1 MNLNAFIK
9 LAMHIAGR
17 YKQIL
22 LVMRITVF
30 LLLMGLM
37 QVSATSVAQRISLS
51 SKNANLQDVIEQLRK
66 QSGYNFLYIKKDV
79 LSRAKPVTAEL
90 NKVTI
95 EEALNQIFTAQPLI
109 YQIKDKTV
117 IIKLSVEKAPAK
129 VQQKNISG
137 NVTDEKGETL
147 IGVSVLIKGTK
158 TGTVTDAQGNY
169 TIPAEPGSVLV
180 FSYIGYQTQE
190 ITVGTDSRI
199 NVLMN
204 AVAGGLDEVVVVAYG
219 TQKKETVT
227 GAIASI
233 RTKEIKQ
240 SPAANLAVT
249 LAGRLPGLTSIQRS
263 GQPGRDITQLFIR
276 GQGTVNAQ
284 SPIILVDGIERDLT
298 YIDPNEVES
307 VTILKD
313 ASSTAI
319 FGVRGANGV
328 ILVTTKRG
336 TSEVPEI
343 NFVAEAGAQDFPR
356 FISPVNAYDFA
367 TLKNLALTN
376 DGLPAEYSAQSLEYY
391 KTQEDPLRYANT
403 DWRKLL
409 IKDYAYQQR
418 YNLNVSGASKTT
430 RYFVNAGYL
439 NQGGQFNTEKD
450 LNYDPSFKLNRYN
463 FRSNIDIQLNK
474 SLKAFLNVAGYL
486 EQRNSP
492 YALGGDNPTDWI
504 IYFMN
509 RMPAVVPG
517 PLTPNGQVIT
527 YSDIDHPA
535 YGLINRSGYTQQKRS
550 NVLATYGME
559 QNLDF
564 ITKGL
569 SARAIVSFDA
579 RTVNNLEATR
589 KYEKYVQI
597 INPNLKGSDGR
608 DSVYY
613 RPFNSDQNTPL
624 SIGGGR
630 SFETLSNFQG
640 FINYAKTIGKHDIS
654 GMLLYQQQNN
664 VINNELP
671 FKLMGL
677 ASRLTYGYNSRYFL
691 EFNAGYNG
699 SEQFAEG
706 QRFGFFPAV
715 SASWLISNE
724 SFLQHNPVINLMK
737 LRGSFGKVGNDRI
750 GSRRFLYLDDIQVGG
765 GGFSGSLGNAQ
776 TINYNLL
783 KNAQLQ
789 WEVAKKYNLG
799 LEVGLFNQFN
809 LVADAFYEKRDN
821 ILRNRGTIPEM
832 NGLPIGVLPPVNIG
846 VVENKGFE
854 IELNYKK
861 SFNKDLSVLA
871 RVNVNYATNRQVYA
885 DEPLLPQDYAYRYRE
900 TGYRIG
906 QMFGYLVDR
915 YFTDQNDIA
924 NSPVQNVGGHESRPG
939 DFKYKD
945 LNNDGLINE
954 RDMAPIGYSTVP
966 EYQYGAAFNL
976 TYKGLD
982 FSVLF
987 QGISNVSNYYSDQGV
1002 FGDKNYVARHLE
1014 SWTAERAASGMPVN
1028 YPRLSTQSNPNERP
1042 NSFFILDASYLRL
1055 KNMEIGYSLPSKWS
1069 EAIGAKRLRIYAN
1082 GLNLFTWDKLPTKEF
1097 DPELTNSRDYPI
1109 TRLYNFGVNFTF

>member
-1 MNLNAFIK
+1 
-9 LAMHIAGR
+9 
-17 YKQIL
+17 
-22 LVMRITVF
+22 MRITVL

-37 QVSATSVAQRISLS
+37 QVSAKSVAQRINLS
-51 SKNANLQDVIEQLRK
+51 VQNANMQDVIEQLRK
-66 QSGYNFLYIKKDV
+66 QSGYNFLYIKKEV
-79 LSRAKPVTAEL
+79 LSRAKPVTEEL
-90 NKVTI
+90 IEATI
-95 EEALNQIFTAQPLI
+95 EEALNKIFAVQPLI

-117 IIKLSVEKAPAK
+117 IIKPSADKPVIK
-129 VQQKNISG
+129 VQQKSITGS
-137 NVTDEKGETL
+137 VTDEKGEIL
-147 IGVSVLIKGTK
+147 IGVSILVKGTQ
-158 TGTVTDAQGNY
+158 TGTVTDAQGKY
-169 TIPAEPGSVLV
+169 TIAANSGSVLV
-180 FSYIGYQTQE
+180 FRYIGYQTQE
-190 ITVGTDSRI
+190 VTVGSENPI
-199 NVLMN
+199 NVSLL
-204 AVAGGLDEVVVVAYG
+204 AVPGGLDEVVVIAYG

-233 RTKEIKQ
+233 RTREIKQ

-276 GQGTVNAQ
+276 GQGTINAQ

-307 VTILKD
+307 ITILKD

-336 TSEVPEI
+336 TSEEPEI

-356 FISPVNAYDFA
+356 FITPVNAYDFA
-367 TLKNLALTN
+367 SLRNLALTN
-376 DGLPAEYSAQSLEYY
+376 DGLPAEYSADALKYY
-391 KTQEDPLRYANT
+391 KSQEDLLRYANT

-409 IKDYAYQQR
+409 VKNYSYQQR
-418 YNLNVSGASKTT
+418 YNLNVSGASKNT

-439 NQGGQFNTEKD
+439 NQGGQFNTERD

-474 SLKAFLNVAGYL
+474 NLKAFLNVAGYL

-492 YALGGDNPTDWI
+492 YAVGGDNPIDWI

-517 PLTPNGQVIT
+517 PLTPDGQVIT

-569 SARAIVSFDA
+569 SVKAIVSFDA

-589 KYEKYVQI
+589 KYEKYIQI
-597 INPNLKGSDGR
+597 INPNLQGVDGR

-613 RPFNSDQNTPL
+613 RPFNNDQNTPL
-624 SIGGGR
+624 TIGGGR

-640 FINYAKTIGKHDIS
+640 FVNYAKTIGKHDLS

-664 VINNELP
+664 IINNELP
-671 FKLMGL
+671 FKLMGM
-677 ASRLTYGYNSRYFL
+677 AARVTYGYNARYFL

-699 SEQFAEG
+699 SEQFAAG

-724 SFLQHNPVINLMK
+724 SFLHDNSIFNLLK

-750 GSRRFLYLDDIQVGG
+750 GNRRFLYLDDIQVVG
-765 GGFSGSLGNAQ
+765 GGFSGSLGNGQ

-809 LVADAFYEKRDN
+809 LVADVFYEKRDN
-821 ILRNRGTIPEM
+821 ILRNRGIIPEL
-832 NGLPIGVLPPVNIG
+832 NGLPMEVLPPVNIG
-846 VVENKGFE
+846 VVENKGYE

-861 SFNKDLSVLA
+861 AFSKDLSLLA
-871 RVNVNYATNRQVYA
+871 RINLNYATNRQIYA

-900 TGYRIG
+900 TDYRIG
-906 QMFGYLVDR
+906 QMFGYIVDG
-915 YFTDQNDIA
+915 YFADQNDIA
-924 NSPVQNVGGHESRPG
+924 KSPVQNVGGHESRPG

-945 LNNDGLINE
+945 LNNDGVINE
-954 RDMAPIGYSTVP
+954 RDIAPIGYSNVP

-1014 SWTAERAASGMPVN
+1014 SWTAERAASGMPIN
-1028 YPRLSTQSNPNERP
+1028 YPRLSTQANPNERP
-1042 NSFFILDASYLRL
+1042 NSFFILNASYLRL
-1055 KNMEIGYSLPSKWS
+1055 KNMEIGYTFPARWSK
-1069 EAIGAKRLRIYAN
+1069 AIGAKRLRIYAN
-1082 GLNLFTWDKLPTKEF
+1082 GLNLLTWDKLPTKEF
-1097 DPELTNSRDYPI
+1097 DPELTNSRVYPI
-1109 TRLYNFGVNFTF
+1109 TRLYNWGVNFTF

>member
-1 MNLNAFIK
+1 
-9 LAMHIAGR
+9 
-17 YKQIL
+17 
-22 LVMRITVF
+22 MRITVF
-30 LLLMGLM
+30 LLLIGLM
-37 QVSATSVAQRISLS
+37 QVSAKSVAQRINLS
-51 SKNANLQDVIEQLRK
+51 VQNANMQDVIEQLRK
-66 QSGYNFLYIKKDV
+66 QSGYNFLYIKKEV
-79 LSRAKPVTAEL
+79 LSRAKPVTEELVEATIEQAL
-90 NKVTI
+90 NK
-95 EEALNQIFTAQPLI
+95 IFAVQPLI

-117 IIKLSVEKAPAK
+117 IIKPSADKPAVK
-129 VQQKNISG
+129 VQQKNITGS
-137 NVTDEKGETL
+137 VTDEKGEIL
-147 IGVSVLIKGTK
+147 IGVSILIKGTQ
-158 TGTVTDAQGNY
+158 TGTVTNAQGNY
-169 TIPAEPGSVLV
+169 TIAAEPGSVLV
-180 FSYIGYQTQE
+180 FRYIGYQTQE
-190 ITVGTDSRI
+190 VTVGTANPI
-199 NVLMN
+199 NVSLL
-204 AVAGGLDEVVVVAYG
+204 AVPGGLEEVVVVAYG

-233 RTKEIKQ
+233 RTREIKQ

-276 GQGTVNAQ
+276 GQGTINAQ

-307 VTILKD
+307 ITILKD

-356 FISPVNAYDFA
+356 FITPVNAYDFA
-367 TLKNLALTN
+367 TLRNLALTN
-376 DGLPAEYSAQSLEYY
+376 DGLPAEYSEEALGYY
-391 KTQEDPLRYANT
+391 KSQEDLLRYANT

-409 IKDYAYQQR
+409 VKNYSYQQR
-418 YNLNVSGASKTT
+418 YNLNVSGASKNT

-439 NQGGQFNTEKD
+439 NQGGQFNTERD

-474 SLKAFLNVAGYL
+474 NLKAFLNVAGYL

-492 YALGGDNPTDWI
+492 YAVGGDNPTDWI

-517 PLTPNGQVIT
+517 PLTPDGQVIT

-569 SARAIVSFDA
+569 SAKAIVSFDA

-589 KYEKYVQI
+589 KYEKYIQI
-597 INPNLKGSDGR
+597 INPNLEGVDGR

-613 RPFNSDQNTPL
+613 RPFNNDQNTPL

-640 FINYAKTIGKHDIS
+640 FINYTKTIGKHDLS

-664 VINNELP
+664 IINNELP
-671 FKLMGL
+671 FKLMGM
-677 ASRLTYGYNSRYFL
+677 AARVTYGYHSRYFL

-724 SFLQHNPVINLMK
+724 AFLHDHSIFNLLK

-750 GSRRFLYLDDIQVGG
+750 GNRRFLYLDDIQVVG

-809 LVADAFYEKRDN
+809 LVADVFYEKRDN
-821 ILRNRGTIPEM
+821 ILRNRGIIPEL
-832 NGLPIGVLPPVNIG
+832 NGLPMEVLPPVNIG
-846 VVENKGFE
+846 VVENKGYE
-854 IELNYKK
+854 LELNYKK
-861 SFNKDLSVLA
+861 AFNKNLSLVA
-871 RVNVNYATNRQVYA
+871 RINMNYATNRQIYA
-885 DEPLLPQDYAYRYRE
+885 DEPLLPADYAYRYRE
-900 TGYRIG
+900 TDYRIG
-906 QMFGYLVDR
+906 QMFGYIVDG
-915 YFTDQNDIA
+915 YFTDQADITK
-924 NSPVQNVGGHESRPG
+924 SPVQNVGGHESRPG

-945 LNNDGLINE
+945 LNNDGVINE
-954 RDMAPIGYSTVP
+954 RDIAPIGYSSVP
-966 EYQYGAAFNL
+966 EYQYGAAFSL

-1014 SWTAERAASGMPVN
+1014 SWTAERAASGMPIS
-1028 YPRLSTQSNPNERP
+1028 YPRLSTQANPNERP
-1042 NSFFILDASYLRL
+1042 NSFFILNASYLRL
-1055 KNMEIGYSLPSKWS
+1055 KNMEIGYTFPSRWS

-1082 GLNLFTWDKLPTKEF
+1082 GLNLITWDKLPTKEF
-1097 DPELTNSRDYPI
+1097 DPELTNSRVYPI
-1109 TRLYNFGVNFTF
+1109 TRLYNWGVNFTF